1 MALKFLSKQRLR
13 RCVLSFSRLKLKACP
28 NIVSLNGFELKS
40 HFQSD
45 DCQIMQLPSIKNA
58 GFPKRRLSHAICHVV
73 KFPKALKT
81 LLPLPKVFTKV
92 CTYFDVTNLSLF
104 YRWFS
109 KISYPWDFAS
119 APPCACIDPQLL
131 KERPWNFLCRKWLH
145 LLLFP
150 LTPWKQEAS

>member
-1 MALKFLSKQRLR
+1 MALKFLSKQSLHRW
-13 RCVLSFSRLKLKACP
+13 CVLSLSRLKLKAFP

-104 YRWFS
+104 YR
-109 KISYPWDFAS
+109 
-119 APPCACIDPQLL
+119 
-131 KERPWNFLCRKWLH
+131 
-145 LLLFP
+145 
-150 LTPWKQEAS
+150 

>member
-1 MALKFLSKQRLR
+1 MALKFLSKLRLR
-13 RCVLSFSRLKLKACP
+13 RCVLFFSRLKLKACP

-73 KFPKALKT
+73 KFSNPVT
-81 LLPLPKVFTKV
+81 TSLPLPNVLTKV
-92 CTYFDVTNLSLF
+92 CMYFDVRNLSLF

-119 APPCACIDPQLL
+119 APPCACIRNYLRRDHETFCVESGYIYFSSL
-131 KERPWNFLCRKWLH
+131 
-145 LLLFP
+145 
-150 LTPWKQEAS
+150 

>member
-1 MALKFLSKQRLR
+1 MWMALKFLSKQSLR
-13 RCVLSFSRLKLKACP
+13 RCVLSLSRLKLKACP

-45 DCQIMQLPSIKNA
+45 NSQITQLPSIKNA

-73 KFPKALKT
+73 KFPKPVKT
-81 LLPLPKVFTKV
+81 SLPLPKVFTKV

-104 YRWFS
+104 YWWVN

-119 APPCACIDPQLL
+119 APTCACIRSYLRRDD
-131 KERPWNFLCRKWLH
+131 ETFCVESGY
-145 LLLFP
+145 F

>member
-1 MALKFLSKQRLR
+1 MWMALKFLSKQSLR
-13 RCVLSFSRLKLKACP
+13 RCVLSFSRLKLKACR

-45 DCQIMQLPSIKNA
+45 NCQIMQLPSIKNA

-73 KFPKALKT
+73 KFPKPVKT
-81 LLPLPKVFTKV
+81 SLPLPKVFTKV

-104 YRWFS
+104 YWWVN

-119 APPCACIDPQLL
+119 APTCACIRSYLRRDD
-131 KERPWNFLCRKWLH
+131 ETFCVESGY
-145 LLLFP
+145 F